1 MSQATSFILVD
12 AETHTAEEQLVALAK
27 EAWRRYSGD
36 KNGRARRVFVMGR
49 LCDTLVGGVWRQLME
64 QFHPGCVTM
73 AVNLLLTRVRKAQ
86 LAEEAAAKAAAD
98 GGGQKESDIHAD
110 PAPAVDAIATLA
122 NILYPAKPLPS
133 RTQAD
138 KDAAA
143 ARAGSRLAIA
153 QHRLDSVTIDGKA
166 LRNCTVA
173 EARRWLR
180 QRESD
185 LRAAKRDV
193 RFINMLIATLPSN
206 AVIGEYW
213 RNDNEVDQLYAKAE
227 AEARG

>member
-27 EAWRRYSGD
+27 EAWRSCPGD
-36 KNGRARRVFVMGR
+36 KNGRARRVFVMDR
-49 LCDTLVGGVWRQLME
+49 LRDLPGGALSFHLME
-64 QFHPGCVTM
+64 QFYPGCVTM
-73 AVNLLLTRVRKAQ
+73 AVNLLLTRVRKVQ
-86 LAEEAAAKAAAD
+86 LEEAAAKAAAD
-98 GGGQKESDIHAD
+98 GGGQKVSDIHTA

-153 QHRLDSVTIDGKA
+153 QHRLDSVTLDGKA